1 MNAEIVQKPF
11 TNTAIDERLDDCRFV
26 GGIFAII
33 VVDHDECTIGK
44 QRTKILEIP
53 VDAPIGVHDEQAD
66 LFPIKRS
73 PNLFHG
79 GLVAGFSFDHSN
91 DSCDAVIGEVL
102 MKIGKDVLR
111 GDERMLRIAA
121 TFFDGN
127 DTPFHLFG
135 GARQYHR
142 SPADIAANFNDSAR
156 RCSREIPQ

>member
-79 GLVAGFSFDHSN
+79 GLVAGFSPSITVTIAAY
-91 DSCDAVIGEVL
+91 AVIGEVL

-111 GDERMLRIAA
+111 GDERMLE
-121 TFFDGN
+121 DSC
-127 DTPFHLFG
+127 HLF
-135 GARQYHR
+135 RW
-142 SPADIAANFNDSAR
+142 
-156 RCSREIPQ
+156 